1 METMLLMAN
10 IWSWFGAIMTILC
23 YLPQTVKTILTR
35 NTVGLSRWFFIL
47 GFLCSV
53 GWIMGSLF
61 SGIANPTFDALS
73 LAVLIS
79 NIIGLLCNFIIMW
92 IKCLNVY
99 RAKRAKL
106 TEHIYCEQQ
115 FEIIRS
121 KRAYIA
127 RIIKI
132 IDKL

>member
-73 LAVLIS
+73 MAVLIS
-79 NIIGLLCNFIIMW
+79 NIIGLLCNFIIML
-92 IKCLNVY
+92 IKCVNAY
-99 RAKRAKL
+99 QAKKSGI
-106 TEHIYCEQQ
+106 TEQAYCEKQ
-115 FEIIRS
+115 FQIISS
-121 KRAYIA
+121 KKIYIS
-127 RIIKI
+127 KI
-132 IDKL
+132 MKFIDKL